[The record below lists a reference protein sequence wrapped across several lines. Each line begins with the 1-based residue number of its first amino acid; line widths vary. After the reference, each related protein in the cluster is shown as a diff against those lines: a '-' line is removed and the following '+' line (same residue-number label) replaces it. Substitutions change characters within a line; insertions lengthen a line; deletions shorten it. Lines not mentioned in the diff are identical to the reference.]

1 MGFRTLKRG
10 DRPRAIQFGRELTV
24 LMVSR
29 KKIDLAKVLNS
40 KMRCPKCKKEF
51 QQ

>member
-1 MGFRTLKRG
+1 
-10 DRPRAIQFGRELTV
+10 
-24 LMVSR
+24 MVSR